1 MCVYV
6 FFIYAVH
13 AWNEQKYKR
22 KKFDF
27 LSFGECFGGAT
38 LSKHSQNNVNHF
50 RKMFQRQLFNFMK

>member
-38 LSKHSQNNVNHF
+38 LSKH
-50 RKMFQRQLFNFMK
+50 KMFQRQLFNFMK